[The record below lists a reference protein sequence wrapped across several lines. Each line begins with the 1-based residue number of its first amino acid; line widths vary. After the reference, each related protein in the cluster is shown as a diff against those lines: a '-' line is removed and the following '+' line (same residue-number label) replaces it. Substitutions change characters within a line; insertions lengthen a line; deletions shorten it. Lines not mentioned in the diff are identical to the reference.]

1 VVRHEWKD
9 RPGEGPCERGRRDS
23 HGKQGPRV
31 GRQSRSTWREVKQ
44 TLDHAKGKFEEFMDK
59 AADKGKEAVDKVKD
73 AK

>member
-1 VVRHEWKD
+1 MSGKTDQVKGRAKEAAGTLTGNKD
-9 RPGEGPCERGRRDS
+9 LASEGKADRRG
-23 HGKQGPRV
+23 G
-31 GRQSRSTWREVKQ
+31 EVKQ